1 MRSNFETIAIERRDN
16 GVLLVTL
23 NRPEAANALNTQ
35 MGLDLMELFE
45 GFSVDL
51 EGVRVVI
58 VTGAGAK
65 AFCAGGD
72 LKQRNGM
79 TDEAWQAQHL
89 VFERMLRAILA
100 CPIPVIAAVNGAAY
114 GGGCEIAAAAD
125 FIYASGLRTDDPNG
139 VVPNGG
145 ALPGY
150 FVFNAGIAPGT
161 CVKAGATTLSAFN
174 AELSANHSV
183 AAWNFAPA
191 ALTVTVGGTIT
202 AQNAGGEK
210 HTFTEV
216 ENFGG
221 GFVPALNTASGMTTV
236 APECAALAGNTSA
249 LIASGGTFTTDPED
263 AVGVEH
269 YQCCIHPWMRANVTV
284 VAR

>member
-1 MRSNFETIAIERRDN
+1 MRRLVPLAVLVLPLALTFCDNSDNDFVPIAN
-16 GVLLVTL
+16 G
-23 NRPEAANALNTQ
+23 
-35 MGLDLMELFE
+35 
-45 GFSVDL
+45 SV
-51 EGVRVVI
+51 V
-58 VTGAGAK
+58 A
-65 AFCAGGD
+65 
-72 LKQRNGM
+72 
-79 TDEAWQAQHL
+79 H
-89 VFERMLRAILA
+89 
-100 CPIPVIAAVNGAAY
+100 
-114 GGGCEIAAAAD
+114 
-125 FIYASGLRTDDPNG
+125 DDCDS
-139 VVPNGG
+139 VS
-145 ALPGY
+145 
-150 FVFNAGIAPGT
+150 FNAGIAPGT

-174 AELSANHSV
+174 AELNANHSV